1 MKRTS
6 FWKRPIKSRTG
17 RWAAFAGIFV
27 VFLLIPILCGLALL
41 GGLALLEAG
50 QGFPPLELPP
60 SGTSLVGLIVGLVS
74 LWFMGFALILGL
86 SLALIFCLIIVPI
99 EIVKLL
105 ARIRILPA
113 RYLHLWGGV
122 GTRTNVE
129 LMIDFARGMRTLA
142 LLIVYMLM
150 HIPIVLLNV
159 WPLIVGPLYGLGV
172 VGAIGLWMLWGI
184 PFFFIMVRLDR
195 WGWGDLCDRI
205 WPWPR

>member
-41 GGLALLEAG
+41 VGLRPLEL
-50 QGFPPLELPP
+50 PPLELPP
-60 SGTSLVGLIVGLVS
+60 SGTSLVGLIVGLVG
-74 LWFMGFALILGL
+74 LWFLGFGLIFGL
-86 SLALIFCLIIVPI
+86 STALMFCLIILI

-129 LMIDFARGMRTLA
+129 LMIDFARGMRTVA

-150 HIPIVLLNV
+150 HIPIFLLNI
-159 WPLIVGPLYGLGV
+159 WPLIVGPLLLPHGWGV
-172 VGAIGLWMLWGI
+172 ASLALWMLWNI
-184 PFFFIMVRLDR
+184 PFFFILVQLDR

-205 WPWPR
+205 WPWPRPR

>member
-6 FWKRPIKSRTG
+6 FWNRPIKSRTG

-60 SGTSLVGLIVGLVS
+60 SGTSLVGLIVGLVG
-74 LWFMGFALILGL
+74 LWFLGFGLIFGL
-86 SLALIFCLIIVPI
+86 SCALMFCLIILI

-150 HIPIVLLNV
+150 HIPIFLLLV
-159 WPLIVGPLYGLGV
+159 WPLIVGPLFGLRFASFV
-172 VGAIGLWMLWGI
+172 LLVLWAI
-184 PFFFIMVRLDR
+184 PFYFIMVRLDQ
-195 WGWGDLCDRI
+195 WGWANLCDRI

>member
-6 FWKRPIKSRTG
+6 FWNRPIKSRTG

-74 LWFMGFALILGL
+74 LWFLGFGLIFGL
-86 SLALIFCLIIVPI
+86 SLALMFCLIILI

-150 HIPIVLLNV
+150 HIPIFLLLV
-159 WPLIVGPLYGLGV
+159 WPLIVGPLFGLRFASFV
-172 VGAIGLWMLWGI
+172 LLVLWAI
-184 PFFFIMVRLDR
+184 PFYFIMVRLDQ
-195 WGWGDLCDRI
+195 WGWGNLCDRI